1 MQMAQSLAGIGGQ
14 SSSALSS
21 PSYQGAGDMV
31 SSTLDARW
39 HDSRLRSGSEGVVL
53 LQRRDRK
60 RQIREHDPSGN
71 EGGGSPA
78 FSGRAASGKVNR
90 VAPFH
95 IEGMTVGER
104 LLIARRR
111 SNESQET
118 VARRF
123 DMTRNTYGRLER
135 DDEDLHSGISLP
147 ELGELTQEEICILL
161 RRRAGLTQE
170 ECADKIGVT
179 RFWFNQMEMGK
190 VSSSDLVKF
199 WESRV

>member
-1 MQMAQSLAGIGGQ
+1 MAGT
-14 SSSALSS
+14 
-21 PSYQGAGDMV
+21 
-31 SSTLDARW
+31 TLDARR
-39 HDSRLRSGSEGVVL
+39 HDSRLRSGGEGVVL
-53 LQRRDRK
+53 LQRGDREG
-60 RQIREHDPSGN
+60 QVREYDSSGN
-71 EGGGSPA
+71 AGGSAPSL
-78 FSGRAASGKVNR
+78 SGGATSGKVNP
-90 VAPFH
+90 VASFDL
-95 IEGMTVGER
+95 EGMTVGER

-118 VARRF
+118 VARRLG
-123 DMTRNTYGRLER
+123 MTRNTYGRLER

-199 WESRV
+199 WESRA

>member
-1 MQMAQSLAGIGGQ
+1 MAG
-14 SSSALSS
+14 SA
-21 PSYQGAGDMV
+21 
-31 SSTLDARW
+31 LDARR
-39 HDSRLRSGSEGVVL
+39 HDSRLRSGGEGVVL
-53 LQRRDRK
+53 LQRGDRQGQVRKYDPAGDERGSTPASPIRDGSRK
-60 RQIREHDPSGN
+60 V
-71 EGGGSPA
+71 SPV
-78 FSGRAASGKVNR
+78 AS
-90 VAPFH
+90 FD

-111 SNESQET
+111 ANESQET
-118 VARRF
+118 VARHLG
-123 DMTRNTYGRLER
+123 MTRNTYGRLER

-199 WESRV
+199 WESRA